1 MVVEG
6 VFVQNEKNEE
16 ETISEFRA
24 MTAAREAMLKKVF
37 KLIDT
42 DKSGQLTLSEFE
54 TAMSWSSVQALL
66 TDFGLS
72 VSDATIFVC
81 ALCEMGGEDS
91 VSIDDFVSGCLR
103 LGGEAES
110 LDVQILLFTTRSTE

>member
-6 VFVQNEKNEE
+6 VFLQNEKNEE
-16 ETISEFRA
+16 ETISEFLA

-42 DKSGQLTLSEFE
+42 DQSGQLTLSEFE
-54 TAMSWSSVQALL
+54 TAMSWFSVQALL

-72 VSDATIFVC
+72 VSDATIFFGAINSNPNKDFIKKIKGFKNDC
-81 ALCEMGGEDS
+81 FMTLCEWIE
-91 VSIDDFVSGCLR
+91 
-103 LGGEAES
+103 
-110 LDVQILLFTTRSTE
+110 